1 MISNSQS
8 VHGFRQSIKN
18 YNTLPP
24 NWIDDLFW
32 LLRCFF
38 SHSKCTSKYSYI
50 FDKTYGE
57 S

>member
-18 YNTLPP
+18 YNTLPS

-38 SHSKCTSKYSYI
+38 SHSKCTSMYSYI